1 MDCPKEKEKLK
12 AHEVSLSKK
21 KELWIPICQ
30 SLNQRLKNMYTF
42 LGYSI
47 LESKNLK
54 NLHCASD
61 ACVGF
66 NYSWLILVK
75 VDFKPKE
82 FKA

>member
-1 MDCPKEKEKLK
+1 MNITK
-12 AHEVSLSKK
+12 VWSLMQYCIQSAQNRS
-21 KELWIPICQ
+21 IFYCQ
-30 SLNQRLKNMYTF
+30 RVFLKNIYTF

-75 VDFKPKE
+75 VDFQPKE